1 MGGTRILT
9 ITFLLLLL
17 FLPSFFLFFIYLIV
31 SLLLPI
37 FLILLNRKHTRLLT
51 KTEHH
56 ISAHLLQTVPTAP
69 TAPEPLKLRDL
80 DTTTAQGLSLPPSP
94 ELSPKSSGGELLGQV
109 LLEVMSR

>member
-51 KTEHH
+51 KSEHH

-69 TAPEPLKLRDL
+69 TAPEPLKLLDL
-80 DTTTAQGLSLPPSP
+80 DTTTAQGLSLPHPQ
-94 ELSPKSSGGELLGQV
+94 LSPKSSGRELLGQV